1 MEHSGETKLL
11 SSNPE
16 INSSQLEHTAG
27 PQQELPEGEHVYNLG
42 YNALSYYQLK
52 TAAEREARIY
62 MASKPMNDSGAKNVA
77 LHGSII
83 RLFNGISRQ
92 PTYDDLI
99 VMREA
104 LDYRMNQV
112 MGVATTYKNF
122 WDLDMPDCH
131 KFDVEANFFGRNIID
146 AFDWVCADTRCSLNR
161 MAFKAIPML
170 RGTSMSHAA

>member
-16 INSSQLEHTAG
+16 RNTSQLKDTAG
-27 PQQELPEGEHVYNLG
+27 PQQELPEGEHVSNLR

-62 MASKPMNDSGAKNVA
+62 MASKPMHDSGAKNIA

-99 VMREA
+99 IMREA
-104 LDYRMNQV
+104 IDYRMN
-112 MGVATTYKNF
+112 
-122 WDLDMPDCH
+122 
-131 KFDVEANFFGRNIID
+131 
-146 AFDWVCADTRCSLNR
+146 
-161 MAFKAIPML
+161 
-170 RGTSMSHAA
+170 